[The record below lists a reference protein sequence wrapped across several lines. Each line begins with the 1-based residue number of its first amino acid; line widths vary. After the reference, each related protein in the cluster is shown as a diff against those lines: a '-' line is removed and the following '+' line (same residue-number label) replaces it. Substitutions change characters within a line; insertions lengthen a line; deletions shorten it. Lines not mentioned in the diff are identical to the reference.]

1 MQGCQS
7 HLDHPPPLGANLPS
21 SQPTH
26 RPIQA
31 ALVPKMTLATFCD
44 CYELHLIIEGK
55 LNELNI
61 TGPHALRF
69 VSNQQLADE
78 VGLSVGEL
86 ADVRDVQER
95 WLLGGWQGGQ

>member
-26 RPIQA
+26 QPIRA
-31 ALVPKMTLATFCD
+31 ALVPKMTLAAFCD

-86 ADVRDVQER
+86 ADVRDAQER